1 MADKQMRDQPS
12 AEVASSQR
20 TPPEYASDEVLNASG
35 HVQELSRNFSVL
47 SLAGVGV
54 SVGNVWP
61 AIGGS
66 ILVALYN
73 GGPPGTPTAQVD
85 AYRLM
90 PNRCAVRIHR
100 GFNILLD
107 RCRLYR
113 GAGLCYSIICWRLSM
128 GVSHSWSQMGSYHR
142 LLCWVLELACLGVRS
157 RIIHPH
163 FRQSK
168 VHCQLRHELM
178 TSSPTRSCRCT
189 L

>member
-1 MADKQMRDQPS
+1 MAEMADKQRDHPS

-73 GGPPGTPTAQVD
+73 GGPPGMYTAWVD
-85 AYRLM
+85 ATGLM
-90 PNRCAVRIHR
+90 RHRCTVRIYSSL
-100 GFNILLD
+100 NILLD
-107 RCRLYR
+107 RCRLYSGTGVR
-113 GAGLCYSIICWRLSM
+113 YTIQCWRLSM
-128 GVSHSWSQMGSYHR
+128 GFSHSRSQMGSCR
-142 LLCWVLELACLGVRS
+142 WLFRWVLELACLGFRS
-157 RIIHPH
+157 CVIHPH
-163 FRQSK
+163 FRKSDPP
-168 VHCQLRHELM
+168 RE
-178 TSSPTRSCRCT
+178 P
-189 L
+189 